1 MCAYGLIPCCKGK
14 AAKFLFSPGDLAAEL
29 NGCYPYALAYDY
41 DIQCVVFKMQY
52 GIPWLAVDIYDF
64 LEFFFHFISPQ
75 DREIYKARFEF
86 DLEEACW
93 KSNYELSQ
101 SKLID

>member
-14 AAKFLFSPGDLAAEL
+14 AAKFLFSPGDLSAEL
-29 NGCYPYALAYDY
+29 NGCYPYALAFDY

-75 DREIYKARFEF
+75 DREIYKARLEF
-86 DLEEACW
+86 DLEEVIW

-101 SKLID
+101 CKLID